1 VRQMSSPGA
10 NRRRRPGRVSA
21 GRPRRSTLRPLSAWL
36 PLAVLLSATLLVT
49 ACSGGGGNSTASGTG
64 SHARSHDSAPANP
77 LHLTITPSTGSRW
90 VNPARGIS
98 VTTAKGKLTNVSV
111 QAQGDPVAG
120 AMNAAGTR
128 WHSTWA
134 LDVSTRYTVTATAQV
149 PGSKPVTET
158 SVFTTLTP
166 ARTFTTMIFEGQGA
180 TYGVGMPIIL
190 DFSQPIVNRAAVEAA
205 LQVQT
210 SKPVVGAWY
219 WDNSQTLAFRPR
231 TYWPAGTAVSFT
243 GHLNG
248 VEGAPGMFG
257 YHTLTQSFK
266 IGEPLI
272 VIASPSSHHMLLY
285 RNGKLYARWP
295 ISAGRPGDDTPNGTY
310 LTIDKGNPVLMK
322 GPGYAV
328 EVNWSVRFTWSGDYL
343 HSAPWSVG
351 SQGFVN
357 VSHGCVNMPPVDA
370 EIYYKM
376 EVPGD
381 PVTITGSPRGGV
393 YGNGWTQ
400 WFLSWPQLVQGSAL
414 HEAVVA
420 GPHGSTFVNPASL
433 PAVATSSPLVTSQ
446 PGNSNA

>member
-1 VRQMSSPGA
+1 MSNPPRNPQPAQASVGA
-10 NRRRRPGRVSA
+10 PRT
-21 GRPRRSTLRPLSAWL
+21 RRSALRLRAGWWPVAAALS
-36 PLAVLLSATLLVT
+36 AVLLVSACAGASNPT
-49 ACSGGGGNSTASGTG
+49 TASGG
-64 SHARSHDSAPANP
+64 SHSRSHHSAPANP
-77 LHLTITPSTGSRW
+77 LHLTITPANGTQRA
-90 VNPARGIS
+90 NPAKGID
-98 VTTAKGKLTNVSV
+98 VTTAKGTITSVSV
-111 QAQGDPVAG
+111 QTQGDPVTG
-120 AMNAAGTR
+120 TMTAASTR

-134 LDVSTRYTVTATAQV
+134 LDVGTRYTVTATARMA
-149 PGSKPVTET
+149 GSKPVTET

-166 ARTFTTMIFEGQGA
+166 ARTFQTLIFEGQGD

-190 DFSQPIVNRAAVEAA
+190 DFSQPIQNRAAVEAA

-219 WDNSQTLAFRPR
+219 WDNSQTLYFRPR
-231 TYWPAGTAVSFT
+231 TYWPSGTTVSFT

-248 VEGAPGMFG
+248 VEGAPGLFG
-257 YHTLTQSFK
+257 FHTLTQSFK

-272 VIASPSSHHMLLY
+272 VIASPANHHMLLY
-285 RNGKLYARWP
+285 KNGKLYARWP

-310 LTIDKGNPVLMK
+310 LTVDKGNPVRMT
-322 GPGYAV
+322 GPGYSV
-328 EVNWSVRFTWSGDYL
+328 LVNWSVRFTYSGDYL

-357 VSHGCVNMPPVDA
+357 VSHGCVNMPPADA

-376 EVPGD
+376 AVPGD

-393 YGNGWTQ
+393 WDNGWTQ
-400 WFLSWPQLVQGSAL
+400 WFLSWSQLLRGSAL

-420 GPHGSTFVNPASL
+420 GPHGSTFVNPTSL
-433 PAVATSSPLVTSQ
+433 PAVSTSDPLVTSQ